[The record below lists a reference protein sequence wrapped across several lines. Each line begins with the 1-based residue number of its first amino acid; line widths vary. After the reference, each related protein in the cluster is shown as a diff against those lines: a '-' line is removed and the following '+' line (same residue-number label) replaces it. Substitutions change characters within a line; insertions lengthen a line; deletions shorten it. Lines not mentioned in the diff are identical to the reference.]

1 MKNIANKLIMS
12 AFVIALVSLIGTTKA
27 FADSNCDSVY
37 GGGETCDYDRKL
49 KITKEV
55 RIKGETSWKDKVTDV
70 TKNDIVEFK
79 ITIKNK
85 SDDGADKYSRLKI
98 EDFLPSEMYWIGGS
112 RTTEFMDDVKPGDSK
127 TFIIEA
133 KVYASEYDK
142 SDKFEKCVVNKAEL
156 RFKDE
161 FEGSDTA
168 TVCYGNMTPSELPK
182 TGAETTLAI
191 SGLGMLVTGLIV
203 RKKLNK

>member
-1 MKNIANKLIMS
+1 MRNTINKLILS
-12 AFVIALVSLIGTTKA
+12 AFVISAVSFTGITKA
-27 FADSNCDSVY
+27 YADSNCKTLY
-37 GGGETCDYDRKL
+37 GGGEHCDYDRKL

-55 RIKGETSWKDKVTDV
+55 RIEGETSWKDKVTNV
-70 TKNDIVEFK
+70 TKNQVVEFK

-98 EDFLPSEMYWIGGS
+98 EDFLPSEMYWVGGS
-112 RTTEFMDDVKPGDSK
+112 RTVEFLDDVKPGDSE
-127 TFIIEA
+127 TFIIKA
-133 KVYASEYDK
+133 KVYAWEYDK
-142 SDKFEKCVVNKAEL
+142 SYEFEKCVVNKAEL
-156 RFKDE
+156 RWKDN

-168 TVCYGNMTPSELPK
+168 TVCYGNITPSELPK

-191 SGLGMLVTGLIV
+191 TGLGMLITGLVV